1 MGKSE
6 VKVII
11 IQWIMS
17 LSLNAKST
25 NCLKALSAMP
35 KIREVI
41 RDRCSSKSVRYVR
54 KGHGSYFKLVD
65 FGYILP

>member
-1 MGKSE
+1 
-6 VKVII
+6 
-11 IQWIMS
+11 MS

-25 NCLKALSAMP
+25 NCLKALSAMH

-41 RDRCSSKSVRYVR
+41 NARFSSKSVRYVR

-65 FGYILP
+65 FGYILS